1 VGTPPDEDGPQ
12 LTIVI
17 PTRNRHA
24 LLDGAVESALGQTL
38 RDVEVVVVDDA
49 SEPPVALAPRPRL
62 RTIRNSAARGMSAA
76 RNAGLAA
83 AGGRWVTFLD
93 DDDELA
99 PHMAAASLDALRQ
112 TTLPPPVAVVSG
124 VEVVRH
130 GRVVERRVPP
140 TYPRGRHYPL
150 EQPPRGRSL
159 MAKHTLVVE
168 RDLLRELGGFDETLI
183 SRELSDLLL
192 RLNPVCSIVGLPAI
206 TYRLSR
212 EPGRHQSRDPF
223 ILEDGVER
231 FLHKHRDLLESQPRG
246 HADVLLGHAR
256 MSIVAGPR
264 RAVLP
269 SIARAFRVAPL
280 HTLGVLLNPV
290 RVARLLLT
298 LRTSG

>member
-1 VGTPPDEDGPQ
+1 MATPPDEHRPQ

-38 RDVEVVVVDDA
+38 ADVEVVVVDDG
-49 SEPPVALAPRPRL
+49 SELPVALAPRPRV
-62 RTIRNSAARGMSAA
+62 RTIRNSAPRGMSGARNVGLEAA
-76 RNAGLAA
+76 R
-83 AGGRWVTFLD
+83 GRWVTFLD
-93 DDDELA
+93 DDDRLT
-99 PHMAAASLDALRQ
+99 PDMAAVSLDALGR
-112 TTLPPPVAVVSG
+112 TTLPPPVAVISG

-130 GRVVERRVPP
+130 GRVVERRIPP
-140 TYPRGRHYPL
+140 TYPRGRHFPL

-168 RDLLRELGGFDETLI
+168 RDLLCELGGFDETFI
-183 SRELSDLLL
+183 SRELSDLFV
-192 RLNPVCSIVGLPAI
+192 RLNPVCSILGLPAI

-212 EPGRHQSRDPF
+212 EPGHHQSRDTF

-231 FLHKHRDLLESQPRG
+231 FLRKHRELLEAHPCG

-280 HTLGVLLNPV
+280 HTAGVVFNPI